1 MVVAEKPANLP
12 HELVSIVQV
21 RQKTVRVYF
30 LQLAVF
36 GCFVVVT
43 GQTMNTDDALALN
56 QSLTGL
62 GCWRSATCKAQN
74 FSCSTT
80 GPVLCNAATGS
91 VTFL

>member
-1 MVVAEKPANLP
+1 MVVTEKPANLP

-43 GQTMNTDDALALN
+43 GQKMNADDALALN
-56 QSLTGL
+56 QTLTGL
-62 GCWRSATCKAQN
+62 GCWRSTNCMAKN
-74 FSCSTT
+74 FSCTASSN
-80 GPVLCNAATGS
+80 PVRCNSTGS